1 VALSVG
7 IDVAEEGKGLDL
19 VALDQDRTVV
29 SNFGRLSVHEAAVMV
44 LRSIR
49 PEIVCID
56 APSGWA
62 LSGKSREGERQLAQL
77 GISSFATGPDPGDHS
92 FYQWVRV
99 GFSVYEQLNSR
110 YPVYRGG
117 EPKGTSAEVFP
128 YASSV
133 LLAGR
138 DRRPDE
144 PKGVFR
150 RQVLQ
155 DAGVATAALPT
166 IDRVDAALCAL
177 TGVLALEGTWS
188 ALGAPAE
195 GLILLPTKRL
205 ETGQRR
211 SSRPS
216 KSPAKRQSA
225 SKRKN
230 GIGPKP

>member
-1 VALSVG
+1 MG

-19 VALDQDRTVV
+19 VALDQDRKVV
-29 SNFGRLSVHEAAVMV
+29 SNFGRLSVHEATVMV
-44 LRSIR
+44 LQSIR
-49 PEIVCID
+49 PDVVCID
-56 APSGWA
+56 SPSGWA
-62 LSGKSREGERQLAQL
+62 RSGKSREGERQLAQL

-99 GFSVYEQLNSR
+99 GMSVYERLETR
-110 YPVYRGG
+110 YPLYRGG
-117 EPKGTSAEVFP
+117 EPKGTAAEVFP
-128 YASSV
+128 YASAR

-150 RQVLQ
+150 RQVLE
-155 DAGVATAALPT
+155 DAGVATASLPT

-188 ALGAPAE
+188 ALGEPAE
-195 GLILLPTKRL
+195 GLILLPVKP
-205 ETGQRR
+205 EKQPQRR

-216 KSPAKRQSA
+216 KSPAERQSA
-225 SKRKN
+225 SKRKK

>member
-1 VALSVG
+1 MAVSVG
-7 IDVAEEGKGLDL
+7 IDVAEEGKGLDV
-19 VALDQDRTVV
+19 VALDHDRNVTA
-29 SNFGRLSVHEAAVMV
+29 NFGRLSVREATVMV

-49 PEIVCID
+49 PDIVCVD
-56 APSGWA
+56 SPSGWA
-62 LSGKSREGERQLAQL
+62 MSGKSREGERQLAQL
-77 GISSFATGPDPGDHS
+77 GISSFATGPDPGDHG
-92 FYQWVRV
+92 FYRWVRV
-99 GFSVYEQLNSR
+99 GFSVYEQLKTR
-110 YPVYRGG
+110 YPLYRGG
-117 EPKGTSAEVFP
+117 EPRGTAAEVFP
-128 YASSV
+128 YASAL

-155 DAGVATAALPT
+155 DAGVATSALPT

-188 ALGAPAE
+188 AVGAPAE
-195 GLILLPTKRL
+195 GLILLPAKSEQPR
-205 ETGQRR
+205 QRR

-216 KSPAKRQSA
+216 KSPAERQSA
-225 SKRKN
+225 SRRKN